1 MMNTENNTP
10 NMAEPIS
17 TATVEAIQTSYKAW
31 QTNDLTIIDAL
42 FSPDWQ
48 DIPMAPGQKAGPE
61 GLKNLITFFHQ
72 TFPDIKITL
81 QDIFGT
87 AGRIAVRAEMTFTHD
102 KEFMG
107 ISPVN
112 KNVKVS
118 ILELH
123 HLKDGKITHTWHLED
138 WFGLYMQSRS
148 SENLNQPNHEI

>member
-1 MMNTENNTP
+1 MNTENNTP
-10 NMAEPIS
+10 HMADPIS
-17 TATVEAIQTSYKAW
+17 SATLEAIQESYKAW
-31 QTNDLTIIDAL
+31 QTNDLAIIDTL

-61 GLKNLITFFHQ
+61 GLKDLITFFHQ
-72 TFPDIKITL
+72 TFPDIEITM

-87 AGRIAVRAEMTFTHD
+87 AERIAVRAEMTFTHD

-112 KNVKVS
+112 QKVKVTL
-118 ILELH
+118 LELL

-138 WFGLYMQSRS
+138 WFGLLMQSRS
-148 SENLNQPNHEI
+148 LEKL

>member
-1 MMNTENNTP
+1 MNTENNTS

-17 TATVEAIQTSYKAW
+17 TATIEAFQASYKAW

-61 GLKNLITFFHQ
+61 GLKNLITIFHQ

-87 AGRIAVRAEMTFTHD
+87 AERIAVRAEMTFTHD

-112 KNVKVS
+112 QMVKVS
-118 ILELH
+118 MLELH

-138 WFGLYMQSRS
+138 WFGLLTQSRS
-148 SENLNQPNHEI
+148 SENLNHPNHEI